1 MPKPTLTDLFG
12 AGATQ
17 TNTHVSIAKADFLNL
32 LASATNEAE
41 DIATALIQLLA
52 RNATQNQWQSD
63 SERTFFADS
72 DNAPQIAIQGTS
84 TGPSRL
90 VYQAVISISRSLPGA
105 ATFADLDPD
114 DS

>member
-12 AGATQ
+12 SLATQ
-17 TNTHVSIAKADFLNL
+17 TNTHVSIAKADLNL

-72 DNAPQIAIQGTS
+72 DNAPQVAIQGTS